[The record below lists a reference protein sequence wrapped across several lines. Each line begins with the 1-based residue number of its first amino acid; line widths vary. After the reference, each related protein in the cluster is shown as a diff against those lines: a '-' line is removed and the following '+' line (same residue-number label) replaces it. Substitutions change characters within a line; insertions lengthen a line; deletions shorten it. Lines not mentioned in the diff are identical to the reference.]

1 MYVRR
6 VGGRGFKNEERQ
18 ITGCN
23 WSKSEKKARRGNEN
37 RGQCGCAGKAA
48 PQAGKNNE
56 KMFLQKAQFQS
67 PGRPGRPIVTH
78 ADKPDCPTNL
88 TTMTNAD
95 NVLAGKLLA
104 GNVLTAKLL
113 AGKVQ

>member
-56 KMFLQKAQFQS
+56 KCSSRKHSFNRQAGQAGQS
-67 PGRPGRPIVTH
+67 SLTQIN
-78 ADKPDCPTNL
+78 PT
-88 TTMTNAD
+88 AP
-95 NVLAGKLLA
+95 
-104 GNVLTAKLL
+104 
-113 AGKVQ
+113 QISPQ